1 MTSKKMRAMT
11 LELPAKTHERGAA
24 HDERT
29 AVDKAFSILM
39 AFGGDARG
47 VVGVS
52 ELARRTGLSKS
63 TAFRLLSM
71 LERNRV
77 VERVGTSYRVGTLMD
92 HIGSPAH
99 TSVHNAIRDSLTP
112 FLAELYER
120 THHTV
125 HLAVLH
131 GTDVVYLNKLYG
143 HRPAR
148 SPSRIGGRAPAYATA
163 VGKVLL
169 AWSPES
175 TDQTLDAPLV
185 AWTENTITD
194 GEILLDVL
202 AAVRK
207 TGVAFDRG
215 ESLVGLSCIAAPIMG
230 RTGRPIAAF
239 SISGP
244 TGSII
249 PEDYAHVLRTVCYA
263 ASQSVRT
270 SGAAPTP
277 HAGA

>member
-1 MTSKKMRAMT
+1 MT
-11 LELPAKTHERGAA
+11 LELQDHAQERRAP

-39 AFGGDARG
+39 AFGGDSRG
-47 VVGVS
+47 AVGVS

-92 HIGSPAH
+92 DIGSPAH

-131 GTDVVYLNKLYG
+131 GTEVVYLNKLYG

-148 SPSRIGGRAPAYATA
+148 SPSRIGGHAPAYATA

-194 GEILLDVL
+194 GQILLETLEV
-202 AAVRK
+202 VRA
-207 TGVAFDRG
+207 TGVAYDRG
-215 ESLVGLSCIAAPIMG
+215 ESLVGLSCVAAPIMG
-230 RTGRPIAAF
+230 RVGRPIAAF

-244 TGSII
+244 TGAIVT
-249 PEDYAHVLRTVCYA
+249 EDYEHVLRTVCYA
-263 ASQSVRT
+263 ASQAIRAT
-270 SGAAPTP
+270 GAASASASP
-277 HAGA
+277 AGA